1 MKRVLIFTVFVISF
15 CAVFSQKYTKPT
27 TPQRIILNLTESP
40 ASSMAVTWRT
50 MGEVN
55 VPQIRF
61 AETTDWREIDS
72 TFLTVEAKPEKVIID
87 STTFAYHYSA
97 VIKDLKPN
105 TTYSYKVGSGKDWS
119 EWCQFT
125 TAKATNEPFEFVF
138 FGDPQVDVKDYVSRI
153 FRKGLVTAPNA
164 KFWLFIGDL
173 MDRPLDQY
181 WEELFYAGG
190 FIYSQMPSV
199 MVPGSHE
206 YSYKLK
212 DGTKVNQFTPL
223 WKAHFNLPENGIKGM
238 EEKSYFFDYQG
249 VRFIMLDAQSKLDEQ
264 AKWLDSLLSTT
275 KNLWKIVAFHE
286 PIYSMGRG
294 RDQKETYNAFKTIL
308 EKHNVDLILT
318 GHDHVYARSHK
329 LKGDKVVKP
338 NAKGSVYVLSQCGG
352 KTYTL
357 NTKYSE
363 LMAKT
368 STNIQLFQTISINNR
383 KLTYK
388 SHTITGK
395 VFDSFE
401 LTK

>member
-1 MKRVLIFTVFVISF
+1 MKKFILVILFVLTTGSVFT
-15 CAVFSQKYTKPT
+15 QKYIKPA
-27 TPQRIILNLTESP
+27 TPQRIVLNLTDSP
-40 ASSMAVTWRT
+40 SNSIAVTWRT

-55 VPQIRF
+55 APQIRF
-61 AETTDWREIDS
+61 AEMTDWREIDS
-72 TFLTVEAKPEKVIID
+72 TYSTIAAITVKVKLD
-87 STTFAYHYSA
+87 STTSA
-97 VIKDLKPN
+97 FHHSGVITNLKPN
-105 TTYSYKVGSGKDWS
+105 TSYSYKVGNGKDWS
-119 EWCQFT
+119 EWSQFT
-125 TAKATNEPFEFVF
+125 TAKSTNEPFEFIF
-138 FGDPQVDVKDYVSRI
+138 FGDPQVDIKDYVSRI
-153 FRKGLVTAPNA
+153 FRKSFTTSPNA

-190 FIYSQMPSV
+190 FIFTQMPTV

-212 DGTKVNQFTPL
+212 DGTKVNEFTPL
-223 WKAHFNLPENGIKGM
+223 WKAHFNLPENGIKSM
-238 EEKSYFFDYQG
+238 AEKSYFFDYQG
-249 VRFIMLDAQSKLDEQ
+249 VRFFMLDAQSKLAEQ
-264 AKWLDSLLSTT
+264 SKWLDSLLSET
-275 KNLWKIVAFHE
+275 KNVWKIVAFHE
-286 PIYSMGRG
+286 PVYSMGRG

-308 EKHNVDLILT
+308 EKHNVDLVLT

-338 NAKGSVYVLSQCGG
+338 NTKGTVYVLSQCGG

-357 NTKYSE
+357 NSKYSE

-368 STNIQLFQTISINNR
+368 GTNIQLFQTISINNR
-383 KLTYK
+383 RLTYK

-395 VFDSFE
+395 VFDSFD

>member
-1 MKRVLIFTVFVISF
+1 MKRLLIIILVVCISANSF
-15 CAVFSQKYTKPT
+15 AQKYTKPT
-27 TPQRIILNLTESP
+27 TPQRIILNLTDSP
-40 ASSMAVTWRT
+40 STSMAVTWRT
-50 MGEVN
+50 MGEV
-55 VPQIRF
+55 VTPQIRL
-61 AETTDWREIDS
+61 AETTVWREIDS
-72 TFLTVEAKPEKVIID
+72 TFSLVNVKSEKVKID
-87 STTFAYHYSA
+87 STAFAFHHSA
-97 VIKDLKPN
+97 VLSNLKPN
-105 TTYSYKVGSGKDWS
+105 TTYSYKIGSGKDWS
-119 EWCQFT
+119 EWSQFT
-125 TAKATNEPFEFVF
+125 TAKANNEPFEFVF
-138 FGDPQVDVKDYVSRI
+138 FGDPQVDIKDYVSRI
-153 FRKGLVTAPNA
+153 FRKSLTTAPNA

-206 YSYKLK
+206 YAYKLK
-212 DGTKVNQFTPL
+212 DGSKVNEFTPL

-249 VRFIMLDAQSKLDEQ
+249 VRFFMLDAQSKLDEQ

-275 KNLWKIVAFHE
+275 KNLWRIVAFHE
-286 PIYSMGRG
+286 PVYSMGRG

-308 EKHNVDLILT
+308 EKHNVDLVLT

-338 NAKGSVYVLSQCGG
+338 NAKGTVYVLSQCGG

-368 STNIQLFQTISINNR
+368 GTNIQLFQTISINNR
-383 KLTYK
+383 KLTYR
-388 SHTITGK
+388 SYTITGK